1 MKLYALQLLLLA
13 AVLAAP
19 CTTVVCRASGG
30 AGLPA
35 KCNPL
40 ALRPCAAAVIYGARP
55 SGECCAKVRE
65 LEPCLCDAV
74 IMRTVVRAHPTPKR
88 GDPCPPNCRA
98 VRWTS
103 RFADGP
109 YLRDESSI
117 RIVITVRK

>member
-1 MKLYALQLLLLA
+1 MKVCALRLLLLV

-55 SGECCAKVRE
+55 SGECCANVRE
-65 LEPCLCDAV
+65 QEPCLCRYSRNPDLRRFINSREGRRIAAV
-74 IMRTVVRAHPTPKR
+74 CRVRR
-88 GDPCPPNCRA
+88 
-98 VRWTS
+98 
-103 RFADGP
+103 
-109 YLRDESSI
+109 LRC
-117 RIVITVRK
+117 